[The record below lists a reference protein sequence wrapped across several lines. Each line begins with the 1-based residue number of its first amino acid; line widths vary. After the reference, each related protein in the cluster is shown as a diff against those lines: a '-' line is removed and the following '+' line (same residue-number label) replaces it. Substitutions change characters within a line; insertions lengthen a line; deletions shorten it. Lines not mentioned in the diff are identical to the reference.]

1 MHGNTAFQQEKMRR
15 LEELV
20 AAGRAGRNPTRESSI

>member
-20 AAGRAGRNPTRESSI
+20 AAERSGQANA